1 MINQQRYLGLPYPG
15 GPLIDKHAKNGNI
28 LAFEF
33 GKPNIKNLDFS
44 FSGLKTSI
52 MYKIQNNTQKNPNFI
67 KENLEDLCASIQ
79 HSIVT
84 ILLNKLQK
92 AIKQTGIKEIAIAG
106 GVSANSYLRSE
117 LQQLANEKHYKL
129 YVPKFEYCTD
139 NAAMIAIS
147 GYFKFLEKDFADQN
161 ETPSARLLF

>member
-1 MINQQRYLGLPYPG
+1 MI
-15 GPLIDKHAKNGNI
+15 
-28 LAFEF
+28 F
-33 GKPNIKNLDFS
+33 
-44 FSGLKTSI
+44 LK
-52 MYKIQNNTQKNPNFI
+52 K
-67 KENLEDLCASIQ
+67 LE
-79 HSIVT
+79 
-84 ILLNKLQK
+84 K
-92 AIKQTGIKEIAIAG
+92 AIKQTGIKQLAIAG

-147 GYFKFLEKDFADQN
+147 GYFKFLEKDFAEQN

>member
-1 MINQQRYLGLPYPG
+1 
-15 GPLIDKHAKNGNI
+15 
-28 LAFEF
+28 
-33 GKPNIKNLDFS
+33 
-44 FSGLKTSI
+44 

-79 HSIVT
+79 YSIVT
-84 ILLNKLQK
+84 ILLKKLEK
-92 AIKQTGIKEIAIAG
+92 AIKQTGIKQLAIAG